1 MVTHN
6 LLLNLRSF
14 RRFKSNFIINLIG
27 LTSGLAAS
35 ILIYLWVNDELMFD
49 KFHSHN
55 ERLFQVMEHN
65 HQEGIIQTTTNTA
78 DFLSSA
84 LVAEMPEIEYAAATT
99 PDGFFPS
106 FTLRALKHA
115 VKANGKFAEKDFLK
129 IFSFDLVQ
137 GETCCVLNDK
147 SGIAISESLARK
159 LFASTENCVGKTISW
174 QVMYIKK
181 EAIVSGVFK
190 DVPANSSQQFDF
202 VMPFDAFLELMEI
215 KIPTVNWDNN
225 GPFTTYLLTKQN
237 ADIGSFQ
244 SKIKNLLQTK
254 SKNVQRRQLFLKPY
268 SANYLHGDYKNGKEA
283 GGRIEYVLLFSVVGM
298 MILLIAVI
306 NFINLSTAKT
316 ATKAK
321 ETGIKKAIGASRKTL
336 IIQFL
341 TEALVI
347 TGLSTL
353 LALTIV
359 TLLLPKFNEMT
370 GKHIELII
378 DTKTVLVLCAL
389 TAVTTIFAGAYPSL
403 YLSAFSPAK
412 ILKGLPTSSAVALS
426 GRKTL
431 VVFQFCLSTIFIVAV
446 LVVYKQIDFILN
458 KNIGFEKDNIV
469 SFDVEGKVAENV
481 ETFLTELKKV
491 NGVLE
496 ASSSLGSMI
505 SQGGGIP
512 GTLKW
517 NDKTVTIQVGL
528 VNYGLLELFGFKM
541 KEGRMFSKDH
551 PSDVNAVIYNEAAL
565 KAIGVE
571 NAVGI
576 KIDNSEVIGVVE
588 DFHFQTLHEVVK
600 PFAFRLGLQPED
612 AMTITVKIKSG
623 TDQQTIEN
631 LQVFYNHYNPGFVF
645 TYNFLDQIYQARYVS
660 EKRIGTLSKYA
671 ASIAVI
677 ISCLGLFALAAF
689 TTERRT
695 KEISIRKVLGSTE
708 AGILLL
714 LTKDFTKVVLIAVV
728 IALPLSYYLSTY
740 WLGTF
745 AYKIDLKLWYFIA
758 TPMFMILI
766 AIVTIAG
773 QTIRAARSN
782 PVNGLKAE

>member
-1 MVTHN
+1 
-6 LLLNLRSF
+6 
-14 RRFKSNFIINLIG
+14 
-27 LTSGLAAS
+27 
-35 ILIYLWVNDELMFD
+35 
-49 KFHSHN
+49 
-55 ERLFQVMEHN
+55 
-65 HQEGIIQTTTNTA
+65 
-78 DFLSSA
+78 
-84 LVAEMPEIEYAAATT
+84 
-99 PDGFFPS
+99 
-106 FTLRALKHA
+106 
-115 VKANGKFAEKDFLK
+115 
-129 IFSFDLVQ
+129 
-137 GETCCVLNDK
+137 
-147 SGIAISESLARK
+147 
-159 LFASTENCVGKTISW
+159 
-174 QVMYIKK
+174 
-181 EAIVSGVFK
+181 
-190 DVPANSSQQFDF
+190 
-202 VMPFDAFLELMEI
+202 
-215 KIPTVNWDNN
+215 
-225 GPFTTYLLTKQN
+225 
-237 ADIGSFQ
+237 
-244 SKIKNLLQTK
+244 
-254 SKNVQRRQLFLKPY
+254 
-268 SANYLHGDYKNGKEA
+268 
-283 GGRIEYVLLFSVVGM
+283 
-298 MILLIAVI
+298 
-306 NFINLSTAKT
+306 
-316 ATKAK
+316 
-321 ETGIKKAIGASRKTL
+321 
-336 IIQFL
+336 
-341 TEALVI
+341 
-347 TGLSTL
+347 
-353 LALTIV
+353 
-359 TLLLPKFNEMT
+359 
-370 GKHIELII
+370 
-378 DTKTVLVLCAL
+378 
-389 TAVTTIFAGAYPSL
+389 
-403 YLSAFSPAK
+403 
-412 ILKGLPTSSAVALS
+412 
-426 GRKTL
+426 
-431 VVFQFCLSTIFIVAV
+431 
-446 LVVYKQIDFILN
+446 LN